1 MDGVFS
7 AKFNKS
13 IVPVIFETDISPAVD
28 EIVNASIF
36 VGTVKDRELI
46 FTLPSYDDFL
56 KSLGEKASNG
66 DIITILLSSMGGTIS
81 IIPGTGGSILG
92 PTTVNTG
99 QTRVVYIRFTVDKEK
114 PEYIM
119 Y

>member
-1 MDGVFS
+1 
-7 AKFNKS
+7 
-13 IVPVIFETDISPAVD
+13 
-28 EIVNASIF
+28 
-36 VGTVKDRELI
+36 
-46 FTLPSYDDFL
+46 
-56 KSLGEKASNG
+56 
-66 DIITILLSSMGGTIS
+66 MGGTIT